1 MNVMYDV
8 VDVNVLL
15 IIEMR
20 DEMLVAAL
28 SHLMLDSWLLKI
40 HVQAS
45 KQTRQIRRECNDD
58 DNNKNSNNSR
68 SNLMILNYCLS
79 LIFDNDMIENEMTKR
94 FVEHCLFFFFHE
106 NLQRLINMMRSIPDF
121 SRSSVKFCH
130 MLDIF
135 QQSSELT
142 LCMSLLQTHFIDDW
156 IKVDA
161 MMCCKIDDFVY
172 ASTLI
177 SRIDMLLM
185 LIREADKLS
194 SLIVSVIKL
203 LSHILSLSFNNLKK
217 KRIKMKQDVILRNA
231 SVMMMNDVL
240 FAEKMLCAML
250 QLLDEA
256 DIDVKNV
263 SIMIMIEFSIH
274 HDWKLLHQRE
284 YDRINI
290 QSLLIFDDA

>member
-1 MNVMYDV
+1 
-8 VDVNVLL
+8 
-15 IIEMR
+15 
-20 DEMLVAAL
+20 
-28 SHLMLDSWLLKI
+28 
-40 HVQAS
+40 
-45 KQTRQIRRECNDD
+45 
-58 DNNKNSNNSR
+58 
-68 SNLMILNYCLS
+68 
-79 LIFDNDMIENEMTKR
+79 
-94 FVEHCLFFFFHE
+94 
-106 NLQRLINMMRSIPDF
+106 
-121 SRSSVKFCH
+121 
-130 MLDIF
+130 
-135 QQSSELT
+135 
-142 LCMSLLQTHFIDDW
+142 
-156 IKVDA
+156 
-161 MMCCKIDDFVY
+161 MCCKIDDFVY

-263 SIMIMIEFSIH
+263 SIMIMIEFLIH
-274 HDWKLLHQRE
+274 HD
-284 YDRINI
+284 
-290 QSLLIFDDA
+290 